1 MKAQRFTEKKPDRFA
16 VFLDGEK
23 SFEEF
28 SLTEHTF
35 PAAIAIDG
43 PAASGKTTIGKML
56 ADRLGYLF
64 LDTGSMYR
72 AATWAALQRGLD
84 FNDEAAIEA
93 LAEQID
99 IHIEN
104 ANEAVDGYHYTVYV
118 DGQNV
123 TLELRI
129 QAVDRHVSQVS
140 AYAGV
145 RRQMVKLQ
153 RAYGD
158 RGRVVMVGR
167 DIGTV
172 VLPQAPLKLYVVASA
187 EERAQRR
194 WLERRD
200 KGDSLSYETILAD
213 VIRRDKIDSGR
224 EHSPLR
230 PADDAVMIDSS
241 GREPALILEEILQ
254 LPCFTHPIGSALD

>member
-1 MKAQRFTEKKPDRFA
+1 MTEQ
-16 VFLDGEK
+16 
-23 SFEEF
+23 
-28 SLTEHTF
+28 TY

-56 ADRLGYLF
+56 ADHLGYLF

-72 AATWAALQRGLD
+72 ATTLAALQRGVD

-93 LAEQID
+93 LAKQID
-99 IHIEN
+99 IRIEN
-104 ANEAVDGYHYTVYV
+104 ADEELDGYHYLVYV
-118 DGQNV
+118 DGQDV
-123 TLELRI
+123 THDLRI
-129 QAVDRHVSQVS
+129 QAVDTHVSQVS
-140 AYAGV
+140 AYPGV
-145 RRQMVKLQ
+145 RQEMVKLQ
-153 RAYGD
+153 RAYGN

-172 VLPQAPLKLYVVASA
+172 VLPQAPLKLYVTATA

-194 WLERRD
+194 WLERRA
-200 KGDSLSYETILAD
+200 KGDTTAYDTILAD

-241 GREPALILEEILQ
+241 GREPALILAEILQ
-254 LPCFTHPIGSALD
+254 LPCFL